1 MKFDSVFQLNAAQ
14 KFISRFCH
22 SMATGM
28 FPYPKSPP
36 EEKIGTSSG
45 ILIGSRGGVVCED
58 GVELVF
64 PPKAVVRPLNV
75 KITLENPSKWHGL
88 IIEKNLEN
96 GVIFCA
102 PIINLQPNGH
112 FFKKPATLTFY
123 LNIKHFDCHSVVILH
138 GKEATDGKIYWEDI
152 TETSEINMK
161 TAKVTTIVKGFSFIT
176 ALLKLTLIRTKE
188 IVTRLNLEAFNYTLA
203 VLLDSN
209 CNKLAL
215 LFVSRDVYSEEFYRE
230 SKTSALVQLK
240 AEGYRELPVCH
251 VDEHGERGIYNHE
264 TLKVSV
270 RLGEDY
276 KLAHGHDN
284 HSFTVESKVWW
295 STGRVIKLPLE
306 GTKDVGIL
314 SGKISVKGEYGH
326 RGERYFCELGE
337 LDCQYN

>member
-1 MKFDSVFQLNAAQ
+1 
-14 KFISRFCH
+14 
-22 SMATGM
+22 MATGM

-36 EEKIGTSSG
+36 DEKIGTSSG

-58 GVELVF
+58 GVELVI

-138 GKEATDGKIYWEDI
+138 GKEATDGKIYWLDI

-161 TAKVTTIVKGFSFIT
+161 TAKVTTKLKGFSFIT
-176 ALLKLTLIRTKE
+176 AFWKRPWIRTKE
-188 IVTRLNLEAFNYTLA
+188 IFARLNLVAFDYTLA
-203 VLLDSN
+203 VLLDLN
-209 CNKLAL
+209 FNTLAL
-215 LFVSRDVYSEEFYRE
+215 LFVSRDVYIEEFYRE
-230 SKTSALVQLK
+230 SETSALVQLK
-240 AEGYRELPVCH
+240 AEGYRELPVRP
-251 VDEHGERGIYNHE
+251 VDECGERRICNHE
-264 TLKVSV
+264 NIKVSV

-284 HSFTVESKVWW
+284 HSFTVESEVWW
-295 STGRVIKLPLE
+295 STGCVIKLPLE
-306 GTKDVGIL
+306 GAKDVRIL
-314 SGKISVKGEYGH
+314 CGKISVEGESGH
-326 RGERYFCELGE
+326 RGEGYFRELGE
-337 LDCQYN
+337 LDCLYN